1 LFGINRQVYYRKIE
15 AKKRNELKVEQVIS
29 MIREIRLKMPRLGTR
44 KLYHILEP
52 KLVKLNI
59 GRDKLF
65 QILGANHLLITP
77 KRNYIITT
85 NTHHRFQKHKD
96 LIQDIELKRP
106 EQVWVSDITY
116 LGTRSNHMYLSLIT
130 DAYSKKIV
138 GYYVSNNL
146 NTTSSIQALLMAIK
160 SRKYKTEK
168 LIHHSDKGIQYCS
181 NDYQEILNKNK
192 ILCSMTERYDPYS
205 NAIAERINGV
215 IKNEFLLENYN
226 LELVVMRKIVKE
238 SIEIYNEKRPH
249 YSCNYLTPNQ
259 MHNQNSITIKSYK
272 TKSRCQKSMTSA

>member
-1 LFGINRQVYYRKIE
+1 
-15 AKKRNELKVEQVIS
+15 
-29 MIREIRLKMPRLGTR
+29 MPRLGTR

-85 NTHHRFQKHKD
+85 NTHHRFHKHKD

-226 LELVVMRKIVKE
+226 LEL
-238 SIEIYNEKRPH
+238 EK
-249 YSCNYLTPNQ
+249 
-259 MHNQNSITIKSYK
+259 
-272 TKSRCQKSMTSA
+272 